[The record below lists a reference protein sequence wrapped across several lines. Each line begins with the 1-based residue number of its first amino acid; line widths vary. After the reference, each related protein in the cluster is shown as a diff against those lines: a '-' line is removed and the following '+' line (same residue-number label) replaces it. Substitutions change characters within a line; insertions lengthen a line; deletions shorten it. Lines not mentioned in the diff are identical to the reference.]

1 MEITSMLNDKVEFTS
16 MWIEKMEFTSMWN
29 LKVEFTSMLNKK
41 VEFTN
46 VLNEKVEFTPMLIEK
61 VELTSMWKWSRGNI
75 FVGGISSCMKR
86 NISKFPRYHF
96 TAQTCKTDTRLPTNP
111 FQLYDA

>member
-1 MEITSMLNDKVEFTS
+1 ML
-16 MWIEKMEFTSMWN
+16 IE
-29 LKVEFTSMLNKK
+29 K

-46 VLNEKVEFTPMLIEK
+46 VLNEKVEFTPMLIEKVELTSMWNEKVKLTSMLIEK